1 MAETIWEYSNK
12 QVKAENS
19 FFAQLKDVNILV
31 RSNQDKLSEHRII
44 KEEKNIPKDAVMV
57 QLNPVFDLVPL
68 AHHQTQISTS
78 PIHKKYIFNN
88 ETVLRSY
95 GKGNGHLLPYL
106 LYQMALKSDHAHTT
120 IAYLNDESL
129 SIIFYSNGKCMLAN
143 SFDIKDTKELIYF
156 FTSIANQ
163 HGLSINAIHFKLYS
177 SIEASVIKGI
187 SNDYIPHLEIVKPEL
202 PYEADQMPP
211 YSAESFLLLQL
222 GACELPE
229 EL

>member
-12 QVKAENS
+12 QVKAKNA

-31 RSNQDKLSEHRII
+31 RSSQGKLSEHRIVR
-44 KEEKNIPKDAVMV
+44 EEKNIPKDAVIV
-57 QLNPVFDLVPL
+57 PLNPVFDLVPL
-68 AHHQTQISTS
+68 AHHQSQISNS
-78 PIHKKYIFNN
+78 PIHKKYIFTK

-95 GKGNGHLLPYL
+95 GKGNDHILPYL
-106 LYQMALKSDHAHTT
+106 LYQLALKSEHDHTA
-120 IAYLNDESL
+120 IAYLNEESL

-143 SFDIKDTKELIYF
+143 SFDIKDPKELIYF
-156 FTSIANQ
+156 FTSVANQ

-177 SIEASVIKGI
+177 SIESDAIKRI

-211 YSAESFLLLQL
+211 YSAESFLLLKL
-222 GACELPE
+222 GECELPE